1 MSKYVYPQQER
12 AVHLFSIL
20 SDLPPSFF
28 LSPSLFGEKE
38 DRREER
44 SSLSLRPEC
53 LAVFKWRTRTC
64 FCLPR
69 QIHCGGRWASTHTH
83 ILTQDT
89 DLCVLCFVSMQ
100 AGNQVI
106 SYGVSGSRASLWQP
120 TQWARLLLDH
130 CGDFFGIHSVP
141 ELIIEFLLLNVLP
154 GLANDLMCT
163 VSFLLKNRQIFRII
177 KIKMQL

>member
-1 MSKYVYPQQER
+1 MSVKIALLPTRPLNPQQEVSRHIQSASEPIRFPPLFKTSNISCRGQRGNKEVLALKKKKSLMSKYVYPQQER

-83 ILTQDT
+83 ILT
-89 DLCVLCFVSMQ
+89 
-100 AGNQVI
+100 
-106 SYGVSGSRASLWQP
+106 
-120 TQWARLLLDH
+120 
-130 CGDFFGIHSVP
+130 
-141 ELIIEFLLLNVLP
+141 
-154 GLANDLMCT
+154 
-163 VSFLLKNRQIFRII
+163 
-177 KIKMQL
+177 